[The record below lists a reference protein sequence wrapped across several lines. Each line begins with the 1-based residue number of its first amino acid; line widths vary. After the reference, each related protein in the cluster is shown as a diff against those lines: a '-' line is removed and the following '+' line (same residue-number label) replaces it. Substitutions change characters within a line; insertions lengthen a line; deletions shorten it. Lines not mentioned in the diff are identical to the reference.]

1 MWKAYPHSH
10 HHTFLTIT
18 LPCSLFQNKTRHRRA
33 KQDSWAVATQHS
45 CAFHTPSVPTY
56 RLGKHQSIIGTSE
69 NSRLSTNTSNP
80 SKFLSLH
87 HISRVWAQERAKLR
101 LQEIWG
107 YPQQKMSPVTQPPAD
122 AVSTAT
128 AGNRNSH
135 PLGTFQL
142 HQGIQDRTYT
152 RWGVTS
158 NWRRCLLPQSAP
170 RGATNDSSFGAGRHW
185 EKEGCGAE
193 PLPSPSPPG
202 PDSPVPLVPLS

>member
-1 MWKAYPHSH
+1 MQHN
-10 HHTFLTIT
+10 T
-18 LPCSLFQNKTRHRRA
+18 
-33 KQDSWAVATQHS
+33 AV
-45 CAFHTPSVPTY
+45 
-56 RLGKHQSIIGTSE
+56 
-69 NSRLSTNTSNP
+69 LSTHPVSPHTGWANTSLSHRKFRKFKIEHQHFQSQEVPVSPPHQQGMGPGEGKAEAARDSGSP
-80 SKFLSLH
+80 S
-87 HISRVWAQERAKLR
+87 
-101 LQEIWG
+101 
-107 YPQQKMSPVTQPPAD
+107 AD
-122 AVSTAT
+122 EPRHTAT

-158 NWRRCLLPQSAP
+158 NWRRCLLPRSAP
-170 RGATNDSSFGAGRHW
+170 RGVTNDSSFGAGRHW